1 MKKNVLLM
9 ISVLASSLFFTAC
22 SHNAV
27 SDQSQATEVFSA
39 KRTVF
44 KVTNKNSKQLRM
56 EAAERAMQVTPRNLQ
71 ERIKQRLYEAWGSW
85 QPDYEGWLKWSDD
98 LYLPNSTIMA
108 IGDNEQLFH
117 DYQASMKLQRDAC
130 VMEMGPIMQM
140 TVENN
145 TASLVYLMYL
155 TPKGMNNAP
164 TFSMMITE
172 YNQFVEIDGKLMV
185 SHLDLFTD
193 GGEMVNLR

>member
-1 MKKNVLLM
+1 MKKNVLLLV
-9 ISVLASSLFFTAC
+9 SVLASSLFFTAC
-22 SHNAV
+22 NQDVV
-27 SDQSQATEVFSA
+27 SEQSQGTDVFTN
-39 KRTVF
+39 KRTILQ
-44 KVTNKNSKQLRM
+44 VTKENSKQLRE
-56 EAAERAMQVTPRNLQ
+56 EAAEKAMLAKPRNMQ

-85 QPDYEGWLKWSDD
+85 QPDYEGWVKWSDN
-98 LYLPNSTIMA
+98 LYLPDATIMA
-108 IGDNEQLFH
+108 IGDKEQLFH